1 MPVERGT
8 NLGGG
13 GEATCTEG
21 GGATTRATTNNRG
34 RQLRHPCLRTRT
46 KQTAHIRRPKGPSS
60 VKTAAPERFLA
71 PPSVV
76 DPTTVHPNSDRPH
89 HPLPLPQPP
98 QAPICG
104 EISDEDL
111 HTPVQSHM
119 VASLSKSR
127 SSRSL
132 PCVARSLLQ
141 LSSRGRLSE
150 ALDFLPRL
158 SDTGIRLPT
167 NTLAFLISR
176 CTTLK
181 QAKWI
186 HLHLKLTGLKKP
198 NTLLANHLIEAYFRC
213 GSEFLGRKVFDEM
226 ASRNLYSWNNVLSG
240 YAKLGRMRPARK
252 LFDRMP
258 ERDIVSWNTMLIG
271 YAKAGDC
278 GEALR
283 LYKEFLKLGMRPS
296 KFSFAGLLTICV
308 KLREVGLARQVHGQ
322 NPISWTA
329 MIAGYVRNGLS
340 NRALELFTKMM
351 ALRILPDQF
360 TFSSCL
366 CACATLADLK
376 HGKQIHAHLIRT
388 NFRANTIV
396 VGSLV
401 DMYSK
406 CGNLSYAQLIFDRV
420 NDKKEVIL
428 WNTMMSALSQH
439 GLGKSAIEMLNSMIG
454 SGVKPDR
461 ITFVVLLSACSHSG
475 LVAEAVRLF
484 ESMAR
489 DHQVFPDQEHYA
501 CFIDLL
507 GRAGLFHEV
516 VHQLKKMP
524 IKPDDRVLNSLL
536 GVCKIH
542 SNVALGEEVAE
553 HLMKLQPS
561 SSAAYVFLSSV
572 YAALGRWDSVAK
584 VKKLMNDRSVRK
596 ERAISWLESGDE
608 VHSFT
613 VSDVSHP
620 MKEEIYAV
628 LDHITGHVDEEDES

>member
-1 MPVERGT
+1 
-8 NLGGG
+8 
-13 GEATCTEG
+13 
-21 GGATTRATTNNRG
+21 
-34 RQLRHPCLRTRT
+34 
-46 KQTAHIRRPKGPSS
+46 
-60 VKTAAPERFLA
+60 
-71 PPSVV
+71 
-76 DPTTVHPNSDRPH
+76 
-89 HPLPLPQPP
+89 
-98 QAPICG
+98 
-104 EISDEDL
+104 
-111 HTPVQSHM
+111 M

-322 NPISWTA
+322 VLLLGYSLNIVLLSSIVDAYTKCGEMTDARRVFDEMEVKDVPAWTTLVSGYARSGDINRASEIFHEMPVKNPISWTA